1 MKEFDFTVLV
11 VDDDPD
17 IREIIRYNLVVEGY
31 SVIEAKHG
39 AEAVKLAIE
48 RHPHLI
54 LMDVMMPKMD
64 GFEACRIIRKNPELD
79 QVVIAFLT
87 ARGEDFSQ
95 VTGFDAGADDY
106 IEKPIKPKVLMSRVK
121 ALLRRFKSEERE
133 TKLIFEN
140 LTIDKSDYK
149 VLLNKEEIDFP
160 RKEFELLVFLADSPG
175 RVFKREEILAKVWGA
190 EVVVGD
196 RTIDVH
202 IRRLREKLGN
212 QIIRT
217 VKGVGYQFVSP

>member
-1 MKEFDFTVLV
+1 LKEFDFTVLV

-175 RVFKREEILAKVWGA
+175 KVFKREEILAKVWGA

>member
-140 LTIDKSDYK
+140 LTIDKTDYK

-175 RVFKREEILAKVWGA
+175 KVFKREEILAKVWGA

>member
-17 IREIIRYNLVVEGY
+17 IREIIRYNLVIEGY

-140 LTIDKSDYK
+140 LTIDKTDYK

-175 RVFKREEILAKVWGA
+175 KVFKREEILAKVWGA